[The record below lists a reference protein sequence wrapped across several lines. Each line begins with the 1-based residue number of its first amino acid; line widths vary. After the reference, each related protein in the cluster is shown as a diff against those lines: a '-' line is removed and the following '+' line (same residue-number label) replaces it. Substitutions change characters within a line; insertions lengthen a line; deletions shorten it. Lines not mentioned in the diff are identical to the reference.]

1 MSAVPVLRWM
11 KDVPDDTLISKMT
24 IPGTHDS
31 YAYQGKWVGGFA
43 RCQEW
48 TVQVYHLSYFKSC
61 SELIFTIHISLIFKY
76 STLKIKFL
84 DKK

>member
-11 KDVPDDTLISKMT
+11 KDVPDDTLINKMT

-48 TVQVYHLSYFKSC
+48 TVQVYHLQYFGSWERQWFEP
-61 SELIFTIHISLIFKY
+61 SARQMLLS
-76 STLKIKFL
+76 
-84 DKK
+84 